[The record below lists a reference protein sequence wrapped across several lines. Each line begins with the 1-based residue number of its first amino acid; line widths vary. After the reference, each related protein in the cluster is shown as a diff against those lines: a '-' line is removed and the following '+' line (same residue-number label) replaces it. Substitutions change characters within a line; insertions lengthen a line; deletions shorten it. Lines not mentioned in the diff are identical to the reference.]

1 MKVLPIFS
9 FILALGAAWF
19 FLFGS
24 NVEGELSENPTLYAS
39 DVWDVWERWDS
50 SELPV
55 DGAEWWNPAEDEVLY
70 KFSNSEHFVFHV
82 SRNID
87 SLKLNSKHYRGG
99 YLVGSEVSL
108 NLWSDNPGFMSEKW
122 KVSAESYIR
131 LSEITAT
138 DDSSQNVFKLESGDE
153 RIVVWG
159 DSINIEG
166 FVAHIFRDRVVY
178 TRVGEIEE
186 FAIDQLQN
194 DFQAENQ
201 MSESILM
208 MGVTRNH
215 RTGSD
220 MDIVWNE
227 VSYSVEA
234 IGGGGDVVWSKVLS
248 EKPLGESFEVD
259 LYSNNKYQTA
269 FATSSAVYLLDVTGK
284 DVRGYPYEADITG
297 FAVFDYDRN
306 DKYRF
311 LVATSSG
318 KLINLKDEGRVT
330 TGWNFKH
337 LKGGN
342 YIEHLAH
349 LRVGARDY
357 IYGGCYDGSV
367 LLLKRTG
374 QVRGSTPVRVAP
386 ISKPAFR
393 ISNTIGKTTVLFID
407 SSGWLRELTLAEAEP
422 VGISGLTR
430 ADRVSLQDLDGDGKL
445 EVVITLDGVRS
456 VWNSR
461 NELVL

>member
-1 MKVLPIFS
+1 
-9 FILALGAAWF
+9 
-19 FLFGS
+19 
-24 NVEGELSENPTLYAS
+24 
-39 DVWDVWERWDS
+39 
-50 SELPV
+50 
-55 DGAEWWNPAEDEVLY
+55 
-70 KFSNSEHFVFHV
+70 
-82 SRNID
+82 
-87 SLKLNSKHYRGG
+87 
-99 YLVGSEVSL
+99 
-108 NLWSDNPGFMSEKW
+108 
-122 KVSAESYIR
+122 
-131 LSEITAT
+131 
-138 DDSSQNVFKLESGDE
+138 
-153 RIVVWG
+153 
-159 DSINIEG
+159 
-166 FVAHIFRDRVVY
+166 
-178 TRVGEIEE
+178 
-186 FAIDQLQN
+186 
-194 DFQAENQ
+194 
-201 MSESILM
+201 
-208 MGVTRNH
+208 
-215 RTGSD
+215 

-234 IGGGGDVVWSKVLS
+234 IGAGGDVVWSKVLS

-349 LRVGARDY
+349 LRVGSRDY

-445 EVVITLDGVRS
+445 EVVTTLDGVRS

>member
-1 MKVLPIFS
+1 
-9 FILALGAAWF
+9 
-19 FLFGS
+19 
-24 NVEGELSENPTLYAS
+24 
-39 DVWDVWERWDS
+39 
-50 SELPV
+50 
-55 DGAEWWNPAEDEVLY
+55 
-70 KFSNSEHFVFHV
+70 
-82 SRNID
+82 
-87 SLKLNSKHYRGG
+87 
-99 YLVGSEVSL
+99 
-108 NLWSDNPGFMSEKW
+108 
-122 KVSAESYIR
+122 
-131 LSEITAT
+131 
-138 DDSSQNVFKLESGDE
+138 VFKLESGDE

-349 LRVGARDY
+349 LRVGSRDY

-445 EVVITLDGVRS
+445 EVVTTLDGVRS